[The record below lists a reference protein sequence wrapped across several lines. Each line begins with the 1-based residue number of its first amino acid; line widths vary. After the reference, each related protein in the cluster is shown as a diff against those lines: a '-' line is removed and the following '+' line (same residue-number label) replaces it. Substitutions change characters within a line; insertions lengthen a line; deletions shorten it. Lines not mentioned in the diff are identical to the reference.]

1 VTEEGV
7 STTDE
12 MPDEFS
18 SRHLRNRVLQLLGL
32 VLLVIVVISAVP
44 GLADLRTRFVHA
56 EPGWLVLAAFCE
68 LLSALSY
75 VAVFRGVFCPRMGLR
90 MSYQIG
96 ISEQAAN
103 SLLPSGGA
111 GGLALGAWALRR
123 GGVPTAHIARRS
135 VAFFLLTSSANVSA
149 LIVFGFLLGIGA
161 LGQKEPATLTFLPA
175 AIALL
180 AVLGVLFLARV
191 PSARPTESSTAD
203 KITEAS
209 PSGRLATLRRGALT
223 VIADGTHDALELL
236 QTRNVTVI
244 AGIVGYLAFD
254 IAMLAACFAAFGR
267 VPPLAVLVI
276 AYVIGQLGGLIPI
289 PGGVG
294 GVDIGL
300 IGTFVVYG
308 TPVAVATVAVLAY
321 RVFLLWIPAILGSLA
336 FVNLRRTLKRADQP
350 ALVCSPLADLATAGL
365 PVVTIQRPPDT

>member
-1 VTEEGV
+1 
-7 STTDE
+7 
-12 MPDEFS
+12 MPDELS

-32 VLLVIVVISAVP
+32 VFVVIVVISAVP
-44 GLADLRTRFVHA
+44 GLADLRTRFAHA
-56 EPGWLVLAAFCE
+56 KPGWLVIAAFCE

-75 VAVFRGVFCPRMGLR
+75 VAVFRGVFCPRMGLK
-90 MSYQIG
+90 MSYEIG
-96 ISEQAAN
+96 IAEQAAN

-149 LIVFGFLLGIGA
+149 LIVFGLLFGFGLFA
-161 LGQKEPATLTFLPA
+161 QTEPATLTFVPA

-180 AVLGVLFLARV
+180 AVVGVLVFARAASRR
-191 PSARPTESSTAD
+191 SAISNSPGQAP
-203 KITEAS
+203 EAS
-209 PSGRLATLRRGALT
+209 LRARIATFRRGALT
-223 VIADGTHDALELL
+223 VIGDGTHDALELL
-236 QTRNVTVI
+236 QTRNATVI
-244 AGIVGYLAFD
+244 AGAVGYLGFD
-254 IAMLAACFAAFGR
+254 IAMLAACFAAFGP
-267 VPPLAVLVI
+267 VPPLPVLVI
-276 AYVIGQLGGLIPI
+276 AYVIGQLGALIPI
-289 PGGVG
+289 PGGIG

-308 TPVAVATVAVLAY
+308 TPVATATVAVLAY

-336 FVNLRRTLKRADQP
+336 FVSLRRTLKDANQP

-365 PVVTIQRPPDT
+365 PVVTISRPPDA